1 MVDLKLQKKK
11 GGGTLNVHA
20 LTKRGFT
27 FKGWSLYEEIMTPI
41 YEEDQNVQKLKC
53 RKTMKQE
60 NWSKKKKMLVRMSG
74 ILFWFLKKISSFL
87 ICQKLLSV

>member
-1 MVDLKLQKKK
+1 MVDLKLQKKR

-53 RKTMKQE
+53 RETRE
-60 NWSKKKKMLVRMSG
+60 LVKKKKMLVRMSG